1 MLYLGEICHKMRVF
15 FSIVLSGM
23 SVDSQFV
30 IPIYTNY
37 LEYLTSRRVKLFLS
51 GAVKYRKQLK
61 IIIKNLMI

>member
-1 MLYLGEICHKMRVF
+1 MLYLNEICNKMRAF
-15 FSIVLSGM
+15 FCAIISGM
-23 SVDSQFV
+23 WVDNQFV
-30 IPIYTNY
+30 IPIYANN